1 MANKIKNS
9 EMKTDSRPKR
19 ERGSKSSRTRNS
31 RANTK
36 REIKDQECST
46 TSYKDNGG
54 NPNDPS
60 WYIAD
65 DQLLKDV
72 ASVSYAAA
80 TGAFYDLGYNTLPSI
95 KNHCSIVPGIMAMK
109 IYPGPG
115 KSQEKSD
122 AVNIA
127 ANMIY
132 SRIRSVV
139 SGSRPY
145 DAPDM
150 MMYILGADHAY
161 MYLSWMQRLYGMMNV
176 YSSMNRYMP
185 NDLVSANGVN
195 PVNLR
200 ANMARFRTYINQYA
214 LQLSV
219 LYVPADIPLF
229 SRHYWLYQNIWTD
242 ADSAKAQFYM
252 YVPYGFGLY
261 LEKESN
267 KGGQIQCVT
276 LDSLADADLTVDDI
290 ITFGNRILNNLIM
303 SEDIA
308 TISGDIRKTYGEGN
322 SLTASTIDEAYSVI
336 PAKNDEILSQI
347 ENLTVFGMDPKSLN
361 VVQNPDTNIITWE
374 TKFAPNDSNG
384 AIQDHVGANSVYLS
398 SHGNATTPADNLVMT
413 RLHAVYSYHGA
424 VGSEAAYY
432 DVESCGSELVL
443 GINVYYHSNDPTSPV
458 DPVPIRTVVVFAG
471 ANATKPVDMLN
482 AVSKFDWHPLMYTY
496 IFDNNQFLYAGVNAD
511 LDEYAVVPVD
521 VIKGLNDIAIL
532 GEFGV
537 PYRTF
542 K

>member
-1 MANKIKNS
+1 MANKTKS
-9 EMKTDSRPKR
+9 FDTKADTKSKGRKRSTRSGSRKS
-19 ERGSKSSRTRNS
+19 RGSSQDFKNEEDM
-31 RANTK
+31 
-36 REIKDQECST
+36 RES
-46 TSYKDNGG
+46 SYKGDRG

-60 WYIAD
+60 WYISD

-80 TGAFYDLGYNTLPSI
+80 TGAYYDLGYNSKPTI
-95 KNHCSIVPGIMAMK
+95 KDYCAVIPGIMTMK

-115 KSQEKSD
+115 KSQGKSD

-132 SRIRSVV
+132 ARIRSVI

-185 NDLVSANGVN
+185 NDLVTANGVN
-195 PVNLR
+195 PNNLR

-229 SRHYWLYQNIWTD
+229 SRHYWLYQNLWTD

-252 YVPYGFGLY
+252 YVPYGFGVY
-261 LEKESN
+261 NETTSS
-267 KGGQIQCVT
+267 KGGRIDCIT
-276 LDSLADADLTVDDI
+276 LESLSEADLTVDDI
-290 ITFGNRILNNLIM
+290 IEFGNRILNNLIL

-322 SLTASTIDEAYSVI
+322 SLTASTIDEVYSVI

-347 ENLTVFGMDPKSLN
+347 ENLTSYSLDPKSLA
-361 VVQNPDTNIITWE
+361 VVQDPDTNVIKWE
-374 TKFAPNDSNG
+374 TTFAANNFTQS
-384 AIQDHVGANSVYLS
+384 IRDHIDAGQVYLS

-413 RLHAVYSYHGA
+413 RLHALYSYHGA
-424 VGSEAAYY
+424 VGSEQAYF
-432 DVESCGSELVL
+432 DIDSCGSEIV
-443 GINVYYHSNDPTSPV
+443 ISVQIHFHSNDATKSIT
-458 DPVPIRTVVVFAG
+458 PINAYTVVPFPGNG
-471 ANATKPVDMLN
+471 AAAPLNMMNAL
-482 AVSKFDWHPLMYTY
+482 SKFDWHPLVYTY
-496 IFDNNQFLYAGVNAD
+496 VIEGDQYLYAGVNAD
-511 LDEYAVVPVD
+511 LDEYAIVPTA
-521 VIKGLNDIAIL
+521 VIKGMNDIAIL
-532 GEFGV
+532 GELGV